1 MAQEGPAPTAAIDAG
16 PFFLL
21 THQRTD
27 AAEVEA
33 NRSPGTGPERA
44 VGESVRAFG
53 MQGGVVAA
61 DGVAIPW
68 SRALHRMLPKPP
80 PLLHRVGVG
89 VEGLVL
95 APEAREIGVT
105 GETA

>member
-33 NRSPGTGPERA
+33 NRSPGTDLNARWENP
-44 VGESVRAFG
+44 SAFG

>member
-1 MAQEGPAPTAAIDAG
+1 
-16 PFFLL
+16 
-21 THQRTD
+21 
-27 AAEVEA
+27 
-33 NRSPGTGPERA
+33 
-44 VGESVRAFG
+44 